1 MPTATLSN
9 GLRVIFEPSASEV
22 LYCGYVVCAGTRHEP
37 EADSGMAHFLEH
49 LSFKGTT
56 RRTSTQIN
64 NFLERVGGDLNAF
77 TNKQET
83 VYHATVLRKDVAR
96 AVDLLTD
103 IVFHSTYP
111 QAEITKEVEVIVDE
125 IDSYRDSPSELIFD
139 EFEHLL
145 FADAP
150 LGRDILGTPERLRQ
164 YTTADAHRFADRYYR
179 PDNAIFFVYGQTDF
193 ARVLRLL
200 SKAHQAEVATAP
212 PSVTE
217 VRPGEAAAPTAF
229 KGYATPTTRI
239 VQKDTHQAHVMMGAP
254 TFGSNDP
261 RRFALILLNNL
272 LGGPGMNSRLNMVV
286 RERHGLVYSIDA
298 YLNSYPDAG
307 YWNVYFGCDA
317 DDVKRCLRLVK
328 RELQKLAEKPLTPA
342 QLKAAKDQLCGQIG
356 ISCDNREGYALAM
369 AKTFAHFGRHRNVA
383 DVVAAIREVTAEQ
396 LQKLAAEIYAPERL
410 FTLIYQ

>member
-49 LSFKGTT
+49 LSFKGTA

-200 SKAHQAEVATAP
+200 SKAHQAEVTTAP
-212 PSVTE
+212 PSTTE
-217 VRPGEAAAPTAF
+217 VRPGEAAAPPAFQGYAPPTPYLTATSVADISRRAYGYDMPAIIVDGNDVFSVYEAARKLVEHIRAGNGPAFLECKTYRVKGHYVGDPERYRTREEVQKNIEERDPIEAF
-229 KGYATPTTRI
+229 K
-239 VQKDTHQAHVMMGAP
+239 
-254 TFGSNDP
+254 
-261 RRFALILLNNL
+261 
-272 LGGPGMNSRLNMVV
+272 
-286 RERHGLVYSIDA
+286 
-298 YLNSYPDAG
+298 
-307 YWNVYFGCDA
+307 
-317 DDVKRCLRLVK
+317 KRV
-328 RELQKLAEKPLTPA
+328 LAEKVYTADDLKSMEEKVDGLIAAALKFA
-342 QLKAAKDQLCGQIG
+342 QESPEPDASELMTG
-356 ISCDNREGYALAM
+356 
-369 AKTFAHFGRHRNVA
+369 
-383 DVVAAIREVTAEQ
+383 
-396 LQKLAAEIYAPERL
+396 IYA
-410 FTLIYQ
+410 

>member
-1 MPTATLSN
+1 
-9 GLRVIFEPSASEV
+9 
-22 LYCGYVVCAGTRHEP
+22 
-37 EADSGMAHFLEH
+37 MAHFLEH
-49 LSFKGTT
+49 LSFKGTA

-212 PSVTE
+212 PSTPE
-217 VRPGEAAAPTAF
+217 VRPGEVAAPTAF

-369 AKTFAHFGRHRNVA
+369 AKTFAHFGRHRNVV

>member
-22 LYCGYVVCAGTRHEP
+22 FYCGYVVCAGTRHEAA
-37 EADSGMAHFLEH
+37 ADTGMAHFLEH

-103 IVFHSTYP
+103 IVFRSTYP
-111 QAEITKEVEVIVDE
+111 QAEITKEVEVIIDE
-125 IDSYRDSPSELIFD
+125 IDSYRDTPSELIFD
-139 EFEHLL
+139 EFEQML

-150 LGRDILGTPERLRQ
+150 LGRDILGNPDRLRQ
-164 YTTADAHRFADRYYR
+164 YTTADARRFADRYYR
-179 PDNAIFFVYGQTDF
+179 PENAVFFAYGQTDF
-193 ARVLRLL
+193 SRVLRLL
-200 SKAHQAEVATAP
+200 CKAHQTEVESMQQNDAVADEKNAVTAP
-212 PSVTE
+212 M
-217 VRPGEAAAPTAF
+217 
-229 KGYATPTTRI
+229 GYAIPTTR
-239 VQKDTHQAHVMMGAP
+239 VVHKDTHQAHVMVGAP
-254 TFGSNDP
+254 TFGSSDK
-261 RRFALILLNNL
+261 RRFALLLLNNL

-286 RERHGLVYSIDA
+286 RERHGLVYSIDS

-317 DDVKRCLRLVK
+317 SDVKRCLRLVK
-328 RELQKLAEKPLTPA
+328 RELQKFVDKLLTPT

-369 AKTFAHFGRHRNVA
+369 GKTFAHFGRHRNVA
-383 DVVAAIREVTAEQ
+383 DVVTAVREVTAEE
-396 LQKLAAEIYAPERL
+396 LQQVAAEIYAPDRL